1 MESTVKLV
9 EVGGVCWEVGGVHC
23 QIGGVCQRLVESTV
37 KSVEFIFSLVE
48 SAHPN
53 RLPQAPPTSKQ
64 TPPITN
70 SDCTNLHQRPKQTP
84 PRSTKQT
91 PPTPPQTA
99 PSSTSDSTNLHQ
111 FDTYLS
117 DNCTT
122 YQQVSCA
129 PPSWRIHIFLLHQ
142 IGGAFRLLLVPR
154 GVLLGVGRGY

>member
-1 MESTVKLV
+1 MESAGRLVESTVKLV
-9 EVGGVCWEVGGVHC
+9 ESARGWWSPLLNQWSSFSVWWSLHIPTDSPKLH
-23 QIGGVCQRLVESTV
+23 QPPNRLHQSPTQTAPTSTNV
-37 KSVEFIFSLVE
+37 
-48 SAHPN
+48 PN
-53 RLPQAPPTSKQ
+53 RLPLDPPNRLHQLHLRLHQAPP
-64 TPPITN
+64 
-70 SDCTNLHQRPKQTP
+70 
-84 PRSTKQT
+84 QT
-91 PPTPPQTA
+91 PPT
-99 PSSTSDSTNLHQ
+99 STSDSTNLHQ